1 MTDCDDLSEPGIL
14 LDAVGSLSSFVS
26 LANQKGCFA
35 DVLTDLVREVK
46 GMNTWLTGISSDVAV
61 QGEML
66 AKLRTDRGCKVC
78 RENIERSLAEV
89 ESADDIQESQKPSTF
104 YW

>member
-1 MTDCDDLSEPGIL
+1 MELRPNKIACT
-14 LDAVGSLSSFVS
+14 S
-26 LANQKGCFA
+26 LAQDSSEVVNTPSTAMVQEL
-35 DVLTDLVREVK
+35 LTDLVREVK

-78 RENIERSLAEV
+78 RENVERSPAEV

>member
-1 MTDCDDLSEPGIL
+1 MELRPNKIART
-14 LDAVGSLSSFVS
+14 S
-26 LANQKGCFA
+26 LAQDSSEVVNTPSTATVQEL
-35 DVLTDLVREVK
+35 LTDLVREVK
-46 GMNTWLTGISSDVAV
+46 GMNTWLMGISSDVAV

-78 RENIERSLAEV
+78 RENIEHSPAEA

>member
-1 MTDCDDLSEPGIL
+1 MELRPNKIAHT
-14 LDAVGSLSSFVS
+14 S
-26 LANQKGCFA
+26 LAQDSSEVVNTPSTATVQEL
-35 DVLTDLVREVK
+35 LTDLVREVK

-66 AKLRTDRGCKVC
+66 AKLRTDQGCKVC
-78 RENIERSLAEV
+78 RENVERSPAEV
-89 ESADDIQESQKPSTF
+89 ESADDIQESQKLSTF

>member
-1 MTDCDDLSEPGIL
+1 MELRPNKIART
-14 LDAVGSLSSFVS
+14 S
-26 LANQKGCFA
+26 LAQDSSEVVNTPSTTTVQEL
-35 DVLTDLVREVK
+35 LTDLVREVK

-66 AKLRTDRGCKVC
+66 AKLRTDWGCKVC
-78 RENIERSLAEV
+78 RENVERSPAEV

>member
-1 MTDCDDLSEPGIL
+1 MELRPNKIAHT
-14 LDAVGSLSSFVS
+14 S
-26 LANQKGCFA
+26 LAQDSSEVVNTLSTATVQEL
-35 DVLTDLVREVK
+35 LTDLVWEVK
-46 GMNTWLTGISSDVAV
+46 GMDSWLMGISSHVAV

-66 AKLRTDRGCKVC
+66 AKLQTDQGCKMC
-78 RENIERSLAEV
+78 RENIEHSLAEV